1 MNALVDNHCEA
12 CRVGAPAV
20 KEEEMPNLLR
30 QIPLWTLESENG
42 IPQLRRQ
49 FDFPNFRRALD
60 FANQVGALAEAEG
73 HHPALLVEW
82 GAVTVAWWTHKIKAL
97 HKNDFIMAAKT
108 DHLFKE
114 NSD

>member
-12 CRVGAPAV
+12 CRVGAPPV
-20 KEEEMPNLLR
+20 EEKD
-30 QIPLWTLESENG
+30 IPELMRE
-42 IPQLRRQ
+42 IPCWQLAWEDGVQQLQRR
-49 FDFPNFRRALD
+49 FDFADFRHALE
-60 FANQVGALAEAEG
+60 FANKVGSLAEAEG

-108 DHLFKE
+108 DQLLE
-114 NSD
+114 ERS